1 MSRRALLLGG
11 VAVTA
16 GAVGAGLGVAQGE
29 LPGRPWLQARLGL
42 NGEAGLVPGDT
53 RAYRPRM
60 EFASWIAR
68 MRTPEVNVAAI
79 RALQGSAPVE
89 IAAHFAIEA
98 DGSFLLDSVLI
109 EARPR

>member
-1 MSRRALLLGG
+1 
-11 VAVTA
+11 
-16 GAVGAGLGVAQGE
+16 
-29 LPGRPWLQARLGL
+29 
-42 NGEAGLVPGDT
+42 
-53 RAYRPRM
+53 M

-79 RALQGSAPVE
+79 RALQSAAPVE
-89 IAAHFAIEA
+89 VTEHFSIEA